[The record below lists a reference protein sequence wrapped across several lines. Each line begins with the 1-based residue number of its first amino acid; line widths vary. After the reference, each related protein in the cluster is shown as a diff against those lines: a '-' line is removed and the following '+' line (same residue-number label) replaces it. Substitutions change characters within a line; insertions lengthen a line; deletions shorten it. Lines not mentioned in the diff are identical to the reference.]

1 MPGILVIR
9 HGALGDIAQTFAPL
23 QAIRRH
29 HAGARLVFMTS
40 SPYAELMRR
49 CPWVDEVWV
58 DDRPRLT
65 KPGAW
70 IALRRRI
77 RAARFER
84 VYDLQLHSRTNWY
97 FQMLLPGPR
106 PEWVGIA
113 WGCSHPHANP
123 DRDRL
128 HNEDRQAEQLAR
140 AGITAIEPPD
150 LAWLDADLA
159 HLDLPARFALLV
171 PGTSAHRAVKRWPT
185 ENFAAV
191 ARFLADRGVAPV
203 VIGGKGEGELA
214 AIIRAGCP
222 AAIDLT
228 GRTGIAEIAA
238 LGRKAAIAIGNDTGP
253 MHLVAETRAPTVML
267 MSRESD
273 PDHCAPRGP
282 GARWLRR
289 DAIAD
294 LPVAEVEATIAA
306 LLDPPSG
313 PRPS

>member
-1 MPGILVIR
+1 VPGILVIR

-29 HAGARLVFMTS
+29 HAGAKLVFLTS
-40 SPYAELMRR
+40 SPYADLMRR

-58 DDRPRLT
+58 DDRPKLA
-65 KPGAW
+65 KLGAW
-70 IALRRRI
+70 IALRQRI

-84 VYDLQLHSRTNWY
+84 VYDLQLHARTNWY

-113 WGCSHPHANP
+113 RGCSHPHTNP
-123 DRDRL
+123 ARDRL
-128 HNEDRQAEQLAR
+128 HNEDRQAEQLAL
-140 AGITAIEPPD
+140 AGIREIPPPD
-150 LAWLDADLA
+150 LSWLDADLSP
-159 HLDLPARFALLV
+159 LGLPTRFALLV

-191 ARFLADRGVAPV
+191 ARFLAAHGVTPV
-203 VIGGKGEGELA
+203 VIGGRGEGELA
-214 AIIRAGCP
+214 AVIRAACP
-222 AAIDLT
+222 QARDLT

-238 LGRKAAIAIGNDTGP
+238 LGRKAAVAVGNDTGP

-282 GARWLRR
+282 RARWLRR

-294 LPVAEVEATIAA
+294 LPVAEVEAALAA
-306 LLDPPSG
+306 LLALPVPSA
-313 PRPS
+313 